1 MSRENAHQRWAA
13 LVSKSAREGR
23 LSADEQQLREALEHD
38 LGPLGDEGE
47 LWGAFGGLGQGIRGE
62 ADDEIVLDDLFLALD
77 EAGGPQAASE
87 LYFFA
92 EGDADEDDD
101 DVDAHAPVLR
111 VPRRRVERSSAEEED
126 DVLEVVPASSER
138 RARWLGVAAALILC
152 AGLGVWARALL
163 EPSSMGGPD
172 LDAGVDSRSG
182 AAMAVTRGRQR
193 GEATL
198 ADASEA
204 GSGRRGAAREALEEA
219 PIEVPAPVEI
229 EAPPESE
236 AEAGTDDASPPEP
249 QRERGAKPSSLG
261 PDALLEA
268 AQTALVVCERET
280 AVARYTEL
288 TERYPS
294 TRAGRAARVSLGR
307 LLLDAGHSRE
317 ALAQFEAYLDA
328 VEGGRLSEEARLG
341 QIRCLRALGRRA
353 QLLEAI
359 DAFRA
364 AHPGSLHLGR
374 VDTWADEAAAASE
387 ASP

>member
-92 EGDADEDDD
+92 EGDE
-101 DVDAHAPVLR
+101 DVDADAHVLR
-111 VPRRRVERSSAEEED
+111 VPRRRVERSSAEEEVED
-126 DVLEVVPASSER
+126 DVIEVVPASSER

-152 AGLGVWARALL
+152 AGLGVWAQALL

-229 EAPPESE
+229 EAPAE
-236 AEAGTDDASPPEP
+236 AEAEAETDDASPPEP

-261 PDALLEA
+261 PEALLEA
-268 AQTALVVCERET
+268 AQTALVAGERET

-307 LLLDAGHSRE
+307 LLLDAGHSRK